1 MNKFFISFIY
11 FFKLIF
17 VKKDVDVLFYYP
29 QHFNR
34 GLNNENLL
42 FKALYKSCNKKNKSY
57 LVFEEPDR
65 KCLQSRN
72 NDTIPF
78 DFLFYLIIFFRKIKF
93 SDKKIGEIFSNIFFR
108 KFTCKNIIVLSQS
121 LLDFFRCCNKESNI
135 FDLQHGI
142 IHLSK
147 NSYVEGGSINKRISK
162 NKINLL
168 LFGQG
173 FKDLLENTN
182 SSKYVKNKAH
192 VIGFS
197 KKNVKDLHTR
207 PNKNIVVTLQFTE
220 DHSMHDNLILKDELY
235 IYIKKN
241 PQYFFYLRNH
251 PRYNN
256 EVNIE
261 EVLKLENVNV
271 APVQLIDCFEK
282 CSIHLTAYSTVTFEA
297 ASFGIP
303 TIFFT
308 SLQSKY
314 NMFQRDFHYP
324 ILNDLNYIENNYLAS
339 SNIVKKWESQFY
351 SSFNED
357 KFISLLK

>member
-1 MNKFFISFIY
+1 MIKFFISFLY
-11 FFKLIF
+11 FLKLIF
-17 VKKDVDVLFYYP
+17 VKKDIDVLFYYP

-42 FKALYKSCNKKNKSY
+42 FQALYKTCNQKNKSY

-65 KCLQSRN
+65 KCFQKRN

-93 SDKKIGEIFSNIFFR
+93 SDKKIAEIFSNLFFR
-108 KFTCKNIIVLSQS
+108 RFTCKNIIVLSQS
-121 LLDFFRCCNKESNI
+121 MLDFFRFCYKESNI

-142 IHLSK
+142 IHLNK
-147 NSYVEGGSINKRISK
+147 NSYIEDGLINKRISK
-162 NKINLL
+162 NNINLL
-168 LFGQG
+168 LFGEG
-173 FKDLLENTN
+173 FKDLLLMSN

-192 VIGFS
+192 VIGS
-197 KKNVKDLHTR
+197 YKNNVRDFHTG
-207 PNKNIVVTLQFTE
+207 PNRNIIVTLQFTE
-220 DHSMHDNLILKDELY
+220 DHSMCDNLLLKDELY
-235 IYIKKN
+235 IFIRSN
-241 PQYFFYLRNH
+241 PQYFFYLRHH

-256 EVNIE
+256 EVNLYEI
-261 EVLKLENVNV
+261 LKFENVDV
-271 APVQLIDCFEK
+271 APPLLIDCFEK

-303 TIFFT
+303 SIFFT
-308 SLQSKY
+308 SLKSKY
-314 NMFQRDFHYP
+314 NMFYRDFQYP

-339 SNIVKKWESQFY
+339 SNLVKKWESQFY